1 MRTLILAL
9 ALASL
14 FAGIADSQTYSTTTK
29 KRHGISG
36 DISGAISGDT
46 VQPRQRQQQY
56 QTNRPGCYKVAKGRY
71 TCR

>member
-14 FAGIADSQTYSTTTK
+14 FAGWADSQTYSTTTK

-46 VQPRQRQQQY
+46 VQPRQRQF
-56 QTNRPGCYKVAKGRY
+56 QTDRPGCYKVAKGRY

>member
-14 FAGIADSQTYSTTTK
+14 FAGIADSQTYSTTPK

-46 VQPRQRQQQY
+46 VQPRQQQY
-56 QTNRPGCYKVAKGRY
+56 QNQRPGCYKVAKGRY